1 MNMLSIE
8 HKLYLKYLL
17 SKADDSY
24 LEFKGKKKIIVTLA
38 ADYGNLGDVAITYA
52 QTVFLKENYPDYV
65 IIEFPISLTIS
76 KLKSLKK
83 VCSSED
89 IITIVGGGNMGD
101 LYSDIEFL
109 RQLIISKFPN
119 NKIISFPQTIDFSK
133 SEKGRNLLC
142 RAQKV
147 YGSHNNLILMAR
159 ERFSYEKMKVL
170 FPNNKI
176 MLQPDIVMTL
186 DKDIVNCDK
195 RDGIVLCLRNDA
207 EALLQKQDHE
217 IIDSVVHS
225 FGKKIS
231 FYDTHIH
238 RGNLSINE
246 RENEL
251 QKIWNAFRGAEL
263 VITDRLH
270 GMIFCYITGTPALVF
285 SNNNH
290 KIKACYSWIKE
301 SGNIIFL
308 EDRST
313 NLIIDSI
320 KTLLTGARF
329 KSLDLYCNFKQNFMK
344 SL

>member
-1 MNMLSIE
+1 MLSIE
-8 HKLYLKYLL
+8 QKLYLKYLL

-24 LEFKGKKKIIVTLA
+24 IEFKGKKKIIVTLA

-52 QTVFLKENYPDYV
+52 QTSFLKENYPDYT
-65 IIEFPISLTIS
+65 IIELPISQTIS
-76 KLKSLKK
+76 KLKSLKR

-89 IITIVGGGNMGD
+89 VITIVGGGNMGD

-109 RQLIISKFPN
+109 RQLVINEFPK
-119 NKIISFPQTIDFSK
+119 NKIISFPQTIDFSESK
-133 SEKGRNLLC
+133 KGCKMLN

-147 YGSHNNLILMAR
+147 YGKHNNLILMAR
-159 ERFSYEKMKVL
+159 EQFSYEKMKVL
-170 FPNNKI
+170 FPNCKVI
-176 MLQPDIVMTL
+176 LQPDIVMTL
-186 DKDIVNCDK
+186 DKNIKKVDK
-195 RDGIVLCLRNDA
+195 RNGILLCLRNDA
-207 EALLQKQDHE
+207 EVLLQKQDHQA
-217 IIDSVVHS
+217 INSAIQL
-225 FGKKIS
+225 FGKKVS